1 MADAKLTNMMSQ
13 PQGKAMLRSLFDALD
28 KDGSGRVSSKEFGKG
43 IKANE
48 AKVRQYIG
56 GTSPKDLGNAFK
68 RMDADGNKDLTWEE
82 FEVLIAAKSA
92 DAKLAEMMSQ
102 PQGRAALRGLFNSL
116 DKDSSGRV
124 SSKEFGK
131 GLKAN
136 EAMLRQYFGGSTL
149 QELGHAFKRLDIDGS
164 GDLSWEEFEAATHP
178 MAGKRADEKLVA
190 AMSQSGGKEAL
201 RALFNALDKDHSG
214 RVSSKE
220 FGRGLKANEAML
232 RKYLGGTTLQQLGQ
246 AFKRLDTDGSGDLT
260 WGEFETA
267 VAAKSADAKLAEV
280 MSQPAGK
287 ATLRGLFNSLD
298 KDSSGRVS
306 SKEFGKGLK
315 ANEAML
321 RQYFGG
327 STLQEL
333 GHAFKRLDMDGS
345 GDLSW
350 EEFEAATTPNAGKRA
365 DAKLVEVMSQPEGKA
380 TLRALFAALDRDGSG
395 RVSSKEFGKGLK
407 ANEAMLRQYIGGSS
421 LQELGHAF
429 KRLDVDGSGNLSWE
443 EFEAATQPMAG
454 QAADEKLVEAM
465 SGNFPASRTNPA
477 SRALPGQPT
486 PAYSAQV
493 ACAAPAA
500 SVASIVQKPRMPQS
514 LDGTARSAPTSVLL
528 PAQQCNSPRVAVTP
542 AQVLPRYQARPS
554 AAAHTIGMCGSPQ
567 PFSVSSCSSPVNP
580 VQALSMNAA
589 PAPSAPV
596 VYSALACSAGAS
608 YVYTD
613 PAYSAPTAS
622 ASLFSAPTYSAGAS
636 YMHAAPVASVPAPSA
651 PLFSAPT
658 YSAGTSYMYA
668 ASAASAQ
675 AALAPVSSAPMY
687 SAGAPCAAPSVAN
700 SFSTYAAPSQPAPGT
715 YFSAPFAGAAP
726 ALRRTAP
733 WLQLH

>member
-178 MAGKRADEKLVA
+178 MAGKRADEKLVK
-190 AMSQSGGKEAL
+190 AMSRPEGKEML
-201 RALFNALDKDHSG
+201 KKLFD
-214 RVSSKE
+214 V
-220 FGRGLKANEAML
+220 
-232 RKYLGGTTLQQLGQ
+232 
-246 AFKRLDTDGSGDLT
+246 
-260 WGEFETA
+260 
-267 VAAKSADAKLAEV
+267 
-280 MSQPAGK
+280 
-287 ATLRGLFNSLD
+287 LD